1 MTHASHRSPFLLA
14 VAALALAA
22 TVANAAPPGYSLVG
36 SFTPNVSGVF
46 DAAGSG
52 AGAAAGRMYSLAF
65 DGGVWLQDSINASA
79 FTRVGSVD
87 SALFSA
93 FGPAFVRVS
102 PDGSTLAIG
111 NGNFGPGS
119 NVLFLSTASLNP
131 MSASAVTPIASFNT
145 DAHWSDNNTLFV
157 SGADFSTTGVT
168 RIDTASLSSRL
179 VVSNVGGASGGVTTD
194 GAYLYTGNGFDFASG
209 GSETGE
215 VRAFSL
221 AAITNAAASGV
232 PLDFEGVGRPVAEAL
247 SAYPLAFDNLGNLLV
262 GGADGVQGDEGYAA
276 AISASAIQLA
286 LGGGPIAPDP
296 EERRVS
302 PHGADFYG
310 VAFNSATNEWLVNAS
325 GTFYR
330 YAIPTPASVLPLAF
344 IGAPRARRQ
353 RRDA

>member
-1 MTHASHRSPFLLA
+1 MTHVSRRSAFPLA
-14 VAALALAA
+14 IAALALAA
-22 TVANAAPPGYSLVG
+22 TAASAAPPAYSLVG

-52 AGAAAGRMYSLAF
+52 AGAAAGRLYSLAF

-87 SALFSA
+87 ASLFSA

-111 NGNFGPGS
+111 DGNFGPGA
-119 NVLFLSTASLNP
+119 NVHFLSTASLNP
-131 MSASAVTPIASFNT
+131 GSASGVTSIASFNT
-145 DAHWSDNNTLFV
+145 DAHWGDNTTLFV
-157 SGADFSTTGVT
+157 SGGDFSTTGVT
-168 RIDTASLSSRL
+168 RIDTASFTTRV
-179 VVSNVGGASGGVTTD
+179 VVSGVGGASGGITTD
-194 GAYLYTGNGFDFASG
+194 GAYLYTGNGFDFAPG

-221 AAITNAAASGV
+221 AAITTAAASGV
-232 PLDFEGVGRPVAEAL
+232 PLDFEFVGRPVAETL
-247 SAYPLAFDNLGNLLV
+247 SAYPLAFDTHGNLLV
-262 GGADGVQGDEGYAA
+262 GGADGIQGDEGYAA

-286 LGGGPIAPDP
+286 LGGGPIAPDV

-330 YAIPTPASVLPLAF
+330 HAIPAPASALPLV
-344 IGAPRARRQ
+344 IVGVLRAGRR
-353 RRDA
+353 RR